1 MQPQNERT
9 IAVPTP
15 PERLSAGDITTAAV
29 GGLIGAIVGGLL
41 WGFLVAA
48 IDTELGIVAIGIGVL
63 AGFGVVLGARR
74 KHGTPLQ
81 VIAGVAAIV
90 GILFGKYFG
99 FVQIVNKEL
108 GAGTASVFDDRT
120 FSAFMGIVG
129 DLFGGFDLLWIF
141 FAVYTAW
148 RIPQGRGFGRWA
160 PGRTR
165 PPTPA
170 G

>member
-1 MQPQNERT
+1 MQPENEQ

-15 PERLSAGDITTAAV
+15 PEPLSAGDMAIAAI
-29 GGLIGAIVGGLL
+29 GGLVGAIVGGLI

-48 IDTELGIVAIGIGVL
+48 TDTELGIVAIGIGVL

-81 VIAGVAAIV
+81 VIAGVSAIV
-90 GILFGKYFG
+90 GIFFGKYFG
-99 FVQIVNKEL
+99 FVQIVNREL
-108 GAGTASVFDDRT
+108 GAGTASVFDGRT
-120 FSAFMGIVG
+120 FSAFMEILG
-129 DLFGGFDLLWIF
+129 DLFSGFDVLWIV

-148 RIPQGRGFGRWA
+148 RIPQGVGFGRWA

-165 PPTPA
+165 PPTPT